1 MDEKPRLD
9 QRLIGLLSATKAFQD
24 ADRNAVREYLPVLEE
39 VRDHLSGILDRAEDK
54 R

>member
-1 MDEKPRLD
+1 MDKPRLD

-24 ADRNAVREYLPVLEE
+24 ADRSAVKEYLPTIEL
-39 VRDHLSGILDRAEDK
+39 VRDHLSGIIDRAEGK